1 MKHDEVLN
9 PQTGRFIKIGAQRHK
24 RLVRL
29 GVLPPVPHEEPPQ
42 NQKQTAQADPRPDPL
57 GVLGVPPPPRLV
69 RQTAVE
75 PTPLPVKKYLLEEAT
90 DIIKDHQRQFEPDLT
105 QEQTDRLLKKLLYEK
120 LCVRR
125 KTKKERHT
133 KKRKKHDKRKTK
145 NIRVRQIVSSSSS
158 SDSDSGSDDS
168 YSE

>member
-1 MKHDEVLN
+1 
-9 PQTGRFIKIGAQRHK
+9 
-24 RLVRL
+24 
-29 GVLPPVPHEEPPQ
+29 
-42 NQKQTAQADPRPDPL
+42 
-57 GVLGVPPPPRLV
+57 
-69 RQTAVE
+69 
-75 PTPLPVKKYLLEEAT
+75 LPVKKYLLEEAT